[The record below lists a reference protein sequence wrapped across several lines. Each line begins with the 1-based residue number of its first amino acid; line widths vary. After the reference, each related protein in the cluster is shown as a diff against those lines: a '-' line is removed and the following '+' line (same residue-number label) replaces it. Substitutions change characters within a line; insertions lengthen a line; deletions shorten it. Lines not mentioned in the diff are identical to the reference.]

1 MQQTLRSHTECEG
14 GRGASKNFLR
24 NRKITSKGG
33 ESSRI
38 GWSIS
43 EERNLSFEEEEETP
57 LVSWREEASEEQ
69 LEVVAAERSATEAA
83 LLLPSCRRRPWLLL
97 LLNDATCGAE
107 VGTTIV
113 AIPNSLSSKLLAIL
127 VSPLLPLLLRF
138 LCFRNSFRSP
148 PPPPPPPPVLLL
160 LLHLLQLWPYLLKG
174 IMIR

>member
-1 MQQTLRSHTECEG
+1 MMQQRLRSHTECEG
-14 GRGASKNFLR
+14 ERGASKNFLR
-24 NRKITSKGG
+24 NSKNTSKGG

-43 EERNLSFEEEEETP
+43 EERNLSEEEEEMP
-57 LVSWREEASEEQ
+57 LVSWREEASEVQ

-83 LLLPSCRRRPWLLL
+83 LLLPSCRHRPWLLL

-107 VGTTIV
+107 AGTTIV

-127 VSPLLPLLLRF
+127 LSPLLPLLLRF
-138 LCFRNSFRSP
+138 LCFCNSFRSP
-148 PPPPPPPPVLLL
+148 PPPPVLIL

-174 IMIR
+174 VMIR